1 MQHVLCI
8 FSIIVVAVVKYFVE
22 SVHQRAQWLQSLVLN
37 VKWGFAIHAS
47 TNSTLAKQGDFIY

>member
-47 TNSTLAKQGDFIY
+47 TNSTLAKQGD